1 MRRAIPAAN
10 IVAAMMLIAPLAA
23 TSADDLKVSQLDQDL
38 RDLRRQVQ
46 EQQRQIEA
54 LRTQLA
60 RPGAPIPARPAAAPA
75 ADPTAWVDASKWQ
88 RIRPGMSE
96 LEVIS
101 VLGPPSSM
109 RSQESARV
117 LLYAMEIGSSGFL
130 GGSVTFR
137 NRVVTEVQNP
147 VLR

>member
-1 MRRAIPAAN
+1 MRRTITAAN
-10 IVAAMMLIAPLAA
+10 ILAAVMLAAPFAA

-46 EQQRQIEA
+46 EQQRQIET

-60 RPGAPIPARPAAAPA
+60 RPGAPMPAPPAAAPA
-75 ADPTAWVDASKWQ
+75 PDPTTWVDASKWQ

-96 LEVIS
+96 LEVVS

-109 RSQESARV
+109 RSQAGTRV

-130 GGSVTFR
+130 GGSVTLR
-137 NRVVTEVQNP
+137 DRVVTEVQNP
-147 VLR
+147 VLK